1 MARPEATAIPAKAV
15 IASRGL
21 RQMDVARSIGAKQAL
36 FNLVLNGRRRGNP
49 DLRAKLSR
57 LLNMPEADLFG
68 ANAERAA

>member
-1 MARPEATAIPAKAV
+1 
-15 IASRGL
+15 
-21 RQMDVARSIGAKQAL
+21 MDVARSIGAKQAL